1 MSWSGKNETSR
12 KSLVSWKLSIIQR
25 LVDRE
30 RTKLDTYSCKCINF
44 GRSKTRAFF
53 KNMEKF
59 ILSLDQ
65 IVRWVM
71 GSFEFLTWDY
81 FFFFVRWLNSRG
93 VSYQGQWSVVPL
105 YDRDGPGGVFLVPER
120 RSRSPMLYLKL
131 NVLSCL
137 GCFWRHLCSDMDKVE
152 SRCSCNSAP
161 FPDFGLVISMMKNWF
176 T

>member
-30 RTKLDTYSCKCINF
+30 RRKLNTYSCKCINF
-44 GRSKTRAFF
+44 GHSKTQAFF

-71 GSFEFLTWDY
+71 GSFDLLLEII
-81 FFFFVRWLNSRG
+81 FFVRWLNSRG
-93 VSYQGQWSVVPL
+93 VSNQGQWYRSMIVM
-105 YDRDGPGGVFLVPER
+105 VFLVPER

-137 GCFWRHLCSDMDKVE
+137 GCFWCHLCSEMDKVE
-152 SRCSCNSAP
+152 SRCSCSAP

>member
-1 MSWSGKNETSR
+1 MRRREKVWCHENWA
-12 KSLVSWKLSIIQR
+12 LFKLR

-30 RTKLDTYSCKCINF
+30 RRKLDTYSCKCINF
-44 GRSKTRAFF
+44 GHSKTQAFF

-71 GSFEFLTWDY
+71 GSSDLLLEIIFL
-81 FFFFVRWLNSRG
+81 FVDWTRVVWATR
-93 VSYQGQWSVVPL
+93 VSGQWYCSMIVM
-105 YDRDGPGGVFLVPER
+105 VFLVPER

-137 GCFWRHLCSDMDKVE
+137 GCFWRHLCSEMDKVE
-152 SRCSCNSAP
+152 SRCSYSAP